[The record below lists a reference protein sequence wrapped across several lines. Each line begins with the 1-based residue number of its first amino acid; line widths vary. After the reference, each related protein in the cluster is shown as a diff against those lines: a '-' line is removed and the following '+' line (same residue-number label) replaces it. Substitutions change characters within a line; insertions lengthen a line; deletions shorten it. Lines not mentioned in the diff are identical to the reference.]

1 MARFC
6 VGDMWQQYEQADL
19 FLITTNSTLR
29 RDGALVMGRGIARQA
44 RERFPGL
51 DAALGQEIQQ
61 RCGSLGVYG
70 LLISPRWP
78 QARLGGFQV
87 KRHWGRAADLALIA
101 NSVAALAA
109 WTADHPDRAVCL
121 NFPGIGNGGLA
132 RSAVR
137 PLLEPLPDSVT
148 IWEYPESQER
158 KR

>member
-6 VGDMWQQYEQADL
+6 VGDMWQHYGQAGL

-51 DAALGQEIQQ
+51 DTALGEEIRK

-87 KRHWGRAADLALIA
+87 KRDWGRPADLDLIA
-101 NSVAALAA
+101 GSVTALVE
-109 WTADHPDRAVCL
+109 WTTHRPAVAVCL

-132 RSAVR
+132 RSAVW

-148 IWEYPESQER
+148 IWEYPETQER